1 MSEFLS
7 INPIKDCSTYLAK
20 AARGTFKVGSCTTT
34 AFIGTELA
42 NNLYELH
49 AIPYIYKNAQL
60 YAQENAFFG
69 TQWIAGHMAGQAAV
83 AAARSTFEPASRMI
97 GGGLG
102 LLAGII
108 IVNTALSTL
117 DITVNAITRIS
128 KHCFSK
134 AES

>member
-1 MSEFLS
+1 MNEILN
-7 INPIKDCSTYLAK
+7 INSIKDCSTYLAG
-20 AARGTFKVGSCTTT
+20 AARNTFKVGICTTT

-49 AIPYIYKNAQL
+49 VIPYIYKNAQL
-60 YAQENAFFG
+60 YAQENAFLG
-69 TQWIAGHMAGQAAV
+69 TQWMAGHMAGQAAV
-83 AAARSTFEPASRMI
+83 VAARSTFEPASRML
-97 GGGLG
+97 GCGLG

-108 IVNTALSTL
+108 IANTALLTA

-128 KHCFSK
+128 KNCFPQ